1 MSSGL
6 AADERS
12 RHDADEAADEAAVP
26 HEADAAE
33 GRAHEVRV
41 DLAPVL
47 DEPVD
52 AGADEAAH
60 AGGDHQLVGELGL
73 DAAALDERPH
83 DGEAGHDD
91 RQRGH
96 EAEAVELEVA
106 DLEEDRAHAWSV

>member
-1 MSSGL
+1 MSVH
-6 AADERS
+6 AD
-12 RHDADEAADEAAVP
+12 DAEEAADEAAVP

-33 GRAHEVRV
+33 ERAHEVRV

-47 DEPVD
+47 DQPVD

-60 AGGDHQLVGELGL
+60 ARRDDQLVGELAL

-83 DGEAGHDD
+83 DGEAGHDE

-96 EAEAVELEVA
+96 EAEAVELELA
-106 DLEEDRAHAWSV
+106 DLEEDGAHVRSV